1 MWETYRTIWMQIH
14 APLQQRKTVKIFTS
28 TGKVLPSA
36 PKGTLSVLFFVIL
49 LSNLRESANE
59 LRGKIYTRDKHM
71 NTKKCSRKVF
81 FTYFSES
88 ESLSCSREVRQLLFW
103 GVSNILCIAERFF
116 SWRFSTAKNNINFF
130 LTYHLSQFSNIL
142 MNFKLIL
149 LSVSNLMPL

>member
-1 MWETYRTIWMQIH
+1 MQIH

-71 NTKKCSRKVF
+71 NRKKCSPKVF

-88 ESLSCSREVRQLLFW
+88 ESLSCRYVNSKALLKIILEKLDSYSF
-103 GVSNILCIAERFF
+103 GV
-116 SWRFSTAKNNINFF
+116 
-130 LTYHLSQFSNIL
+130 
-142 MNFKLIL
+142 
-149 LSVSNLMPL
+149 